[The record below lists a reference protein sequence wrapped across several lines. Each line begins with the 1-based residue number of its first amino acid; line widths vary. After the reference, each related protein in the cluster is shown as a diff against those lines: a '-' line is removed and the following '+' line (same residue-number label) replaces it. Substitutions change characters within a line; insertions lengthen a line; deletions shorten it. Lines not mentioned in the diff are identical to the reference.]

1 MTLQAT
7 SEHSD
12 GGLAVLEYDVPA
24 SFPGPPL
31 HLHAFDEFFYVIEGE
46 LAFRLGDSAVTLGPG
61 GYVYV
66 PGEEPHTFSNPSA
79 EPARM
84 LVVTSPGGFE
94 GFFRAVAAATAEG
107 GMPDPAKMARLNSEH
122 GVTIV

>member
-1 MTLQAT
+1 M
-7 SEHSD
+7 
-12 GGLAVLEYDVPA
+12 LEYDVPA

-31 HLHAFDEFFYVIEGE
+31 HLHAFDEFFYVLEGE
-46 LAFRLGDSAVTLGPG
+46 LAFRPGDGAVSLGAR

-94 GFFRAVAAATAEG
+94 GFFRAVAVATAEG

>member
-1 MTLQAT
+1 VTLQTT

-12 GGLAVLEYDVPA
+12 GALAVLEYEVPP

-31 HLHAFDEFFYVIEGE
+31 HLHAFDEFFYVLEGE
-46 LAFRLGDSAVTLGPG
+46 LAFRLGDSAFTLEAG

-66 PGEEPHTFSNPSA
+66 PGQEPHTFSNPSA

-107 GMPDPAKMARLNSEH
+107 AMPDPATMARLNAEY
-122 GVTIV
+122 GVTVV

>member
-12 GGLAVLEYDVPA
+12 GALAVLEYEVSP

-31 HLHAFDEFFYVIEGE
+31 HLHAFDEFFYVLEGE
-46 LAFRLGDSAVTLGPG
+46 LAFRLGDDAVTLGAG

-66 PGEEPHTFSNPSA
+66 PGNEPHTFSNPSG

-94 GFFRAVAAATAEG
+94 GFFGRS
-107 GMPDPAKMARLNSEH
+107 RR
-122 GVTIV
+122 

>member
-12 GGLAVLEYDVPA
+12 GALAVLEYDVPP

-31 HLHAFDEFFYVIEGE
+31 HRHAFDELFYVLEGE
-46 LAFRLGDSAVTLGPG
+46 LAFRLGDSAVTLEAG
-61 GYVYV
+61 GCVYV
-66 PGEEPHTFSNPSA
+66 PGNEPHTFSNPSA

-84 LVVTSPGGFE
+84 LVVMSPEGFE
-94 GFFRAVAAATAEG
+94 GFFRAVAAATAG
-107 GMPDPAKMARLNSEH
+107 RGMPDPETMARLNAEH